1 MLPVSQDNQVF
12 LWDIRKATG
21 PLLSLDQHNGSGS
34 SISAS
39 GVCACVRHTQ
49 LFYYIHII
57 VLTAHNGHVCGMTFT
72 SDGLFLVTTG
82 TDQRM
87 RLWDVFTGMNMLVS
101 HTINRMLGTINR
113 ITDTIN
119 RITDT
124 IERITNTINR
134 ITDTINR
141 IIGTINRM
149 LDTINRIT
157 GSINRML
164 DTINRITGTINRMLD
179 TINRIIGTIRITD
192 TINRMLSTINR
203 ITDTIN
209 RITDTINR
217 YY

>member
-39 GVCACVRHTQ
+39 GVCACVCHTQ

-119 RITDT
+119 RI
-124 IERITNTINR
+124 IG
-134 ITDTINR
+134 TINR
-141 IIGTINRM
+141 IINTINRTIV
-149 LDTINRIT
+149 TIN
-157 GSINRML
+157 S
-164 DTINRITGTINRMLD
+164 
-179 TINRIIGTIRITD
+179 TD
-192 TINRMLSTINR
+192 HMIPFLFR
-203 ITDTIN
+203 
-209 RITDTINR
+209 
-217 YY
+217 